1 MSKVHKIADAND
13 PKGLIRESYRIEGI
27 TDAECRT
34 IFLDWAIGVP
44 IGQDSAGAINEL
56 LEKYQH
62 DFPEHPMTAVLK
74 AGLGSSSTGRR
85 GGRAGR
91 RKS

>member
-1 MSKVHKIADAND
+1 MTTDLHD

-27 TDAECRT
+27 TEPECRS

-44 IGQDSAGAINEL
+44 LGQDEQQAIERL
-56 LEKYQH
+56 LAHYAS
-62 DFPEHPMTAVLK
+62 DAPAHPMTKVLNE
-74 AGLGSSSTGRR
+74 GLQKMQAPRKRR

-91 RKS
+91 IGSA